1 MLRVLSPLDDVVGM
15 ILKQGF
21 LLAAVWF
28 LITFKN
34 QFVSW
39 LLEQKAKR
47 DPSLLQDIRRIVIP
61 LNTLSTWVSPY
72 YLTSKRV

>member
-1 MLRVLSPLDDVVGM
+1 MLRVLAPLDDVVGM
-15 ILKQGF
+15 VLKQGF

-39 LLEQKAKR
+39 LLEQRSKR
-47 DPSLLQDIRRIVIP
+47 DPTLLQDIRRIVLP
-61 LNTLSTWVSPY
+61 LNSLSTWVSPCD
-72 YLTSKRV
+72 LISESV